1 MIHYLLGKV
10 DKVPFCVETI
20 GWLKRALTPQWLFP
34 WNAQKIYVPQKLNK
48 KVDFRFRCWTTFAT
62 LMELIVKTSMLSFH
76 SQSNV
81 ERFSSDLWNLSSSWR
96 NWYCLSRASIVG
108 CRNCPFHQ
116 PVGKDSSHGTLQSI
130 CRNWTSTSHNFH
142 SPEYSGK
149 RNRDIFDSLEKSC
162 FSSEFWS

>member
-1 MIHYLLGKV
+1 
-10 DKVPFCVETI
+10 
-20 GWLKRALTPQWLFP
+20 
-34 WNAQKIYVPQKLNK
+34 
-48 KVDFRFRCWTTFAT
+48 
-62 LMELIVKTSMLSFH
+62 MELIVKTSMLSFH

-96 NWYCLSRASIVG
+96 NWYCLGRASIVG

-116 PVGKDSSHGTLQSI
+116 PMGKDSSHGTLQSI

-149 RNRDIFDSLEKSC
+149 RNRDIFDSRKKLFSLDSYRIRKVFSWKCRVQRNDSKSLISRNFLPVDDQEFNAAVITRYLSVC
-162 FSSEFWS
+162 ICSSF